1 MADNRKATPGPINL
15 FGLHVGARS
24 QTSLPI
30 TTLPRQPALL
40 SPSEAQGI
48 TNHHA
53 EQQSYLP
60 PQSEVPAPIQFR
72 HSAPSA
78 HNYNSSSSMPPPPL
92 PSVQPGTT
100 ILNRIPQPPAPSPSR
115 TSTHL
120 DMSEDDLRSWAA
132 AAAALLPTLTSV
144 DQNLSN
150 SSLDDKVSGRGY

>member
-1 MADNRKATPGPINL
+1 MSQRVDNLHASMEDIINAD
-15 FGLHVGARS
+15 
-24 QTSLPI
+24 I
-30 TTLPRQPALL
+30 TA
-40 SPSEAQGI
+40 SGS
-48 TNHHA
+48 
-53 EQQSYLP
+53 SV
-60 PQSEVPAPIQFR
+60 PQSPV
-72 HSAPSA
+72 
-78 HNYNSSSSMPPPPL
+78 PPPL

-144 DQNLSN
+144 DQNLSH